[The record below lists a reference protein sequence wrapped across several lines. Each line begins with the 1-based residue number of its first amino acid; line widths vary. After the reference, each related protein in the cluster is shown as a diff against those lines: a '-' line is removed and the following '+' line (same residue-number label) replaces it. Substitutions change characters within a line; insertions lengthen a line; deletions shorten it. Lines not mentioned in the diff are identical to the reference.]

1 MHPAVRGLVRHESPE
16 VRAQAVRLLARA
28 GDPSMTTEVERLLY
42 DPHLEV
48 RTEALL
54 YLTQHAHVDPL
65 ERIEQLGDF
74 PDFSLRAAMAAFL
87 AQARAGAEPRRGARD
102 SSSAMVT
109 ESGRGGPAH
118 AARGRAAAR
127 RGARSCS
134 SASCKSCSRIRT
146 RKSSAAAIRAVGR
159 LRKRSLVPR
168 VIERLA
174 QPG

>member
-1 MHPAVRGLVRHESPE
+1 MSHDRAVHPAVRGLVRHASPE

-28 GDPSMTTEVERLLY
+28 GDPAMTKEVERLLY

-87 AQARAGAEPRRGARD
+87 AQPGPAQNVDAARAIVVGHGGRDGRARAGARGSKRRELLGVGARP
-102 SSSAMVT
+102 SSSAT
-109 ESGRGGPAH
+109 
-118 AARGRAAAR
+118 
-127 RGARSCS
+127 
-134 SASCKSCSRIRT
+134 
-146 RKSSAAAIRAVGR
+146 
-159 LRKRSLVPR
+159 
-168 VIERLA
+168 
-174 QPG
+174 